1 MIGTVIVSTELPHRG
16 RGGGRSTTRITA
28 GLVLL
33 ITSVSFGLDTVAS
46 LRMFVP
52 DATPAATRTETLIVG
67 KAVPALTL
75 SDRVHVKLFVVC
87 GHTHPAPDTAF
98 AEAKDMFAGRVS
110 TTLVSPTTAPLPSL
124 RTTIW

>member
-1 MIGTVIVSTELPHRG
+1 M
-16 RGGGRSTTRITA
+16 
-28 GLVLL
+28 L

-75 SDRVHVKLFVVC
+75 PDRVHVKLFVVC
-87 GHTHPAPDTAF
+87 GHTQPAPDTAF
-98 AEAKDMFAGRVS
+98 AEAKEIFAGRVS